1 MKLRH
6 WLLVLLMKY
15 LLTCTLGVAFMTTAT
30 YSDRGKFFEIYYL
43 WIKFVFYRLN

>member
-30 YSDRGKFFEIYYL
+30 YSDRGKFL
-43 WIKFVFYRLN
+43 KFLLFMDKIRVL